1 MSVRRPLLLRWPLLT
16 PPDAT
21 LLDDDV
27 VVEAPAIDLDLSKG
41 DEAALHDRPHGKS
54 CHGPADGASRWEDQL
69 VGAIIRVSTTGP
81 RTNRQHR
88 NEACCR
94 PFGDAVPRATVLLQ
108 DLPSRVGLVALGHRV
123 MVRCGRLARRKR
135 RLHAGRPAASCAA
148 ARSSRPSR
156 SPAPSVRP
164 RTVPPLCPRSF
175 ETLQ

>member
-1 MSVRRPLLLRWPLLT
+1 MSVRRPLLLRWPFLT

-54 CHGPADGASRWEDQL
+54 CHGPADGASRREDQF

-88 NEACCR
+88 HEACYR
-94 PFGDAVPRATVLLQ
+94 PFCDAVPRATGLPQ
-108 DLPSRVGLVALGHRV
+108 DLPSRVGPVALGDRV
-123 MVRCGRLARRKR
+123 VARCWPGPWLRLDSP
-135 RLHAGRPAASCAA
+135 LVLYASGA
-148 ARSSRPSR
+148 
-156 SPAPSVRP
+156 V
-164 RTVPPLCPRSF
+164 LLEHGPRS
-175 ETLQ
+175 